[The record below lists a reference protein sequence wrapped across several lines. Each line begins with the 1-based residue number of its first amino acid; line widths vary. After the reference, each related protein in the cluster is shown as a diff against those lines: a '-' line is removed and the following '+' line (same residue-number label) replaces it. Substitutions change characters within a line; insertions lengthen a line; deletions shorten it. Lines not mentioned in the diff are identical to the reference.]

1 MALNLLDDKQFN
13 DYLTD
18 ITYQGMGVPKQQNY
32 HGDFES
38 VDYVEQHRDE
48 IVKGILNQYV
58 KLRVRDYVKSLEKE
72 PAFELVDKSRTDLPG
87 WTEQTFARGED
98 IYEFNVAKMS
108 AKLREDIIM
117 VRDYLYDVAVQY
129 VDKVIRI
136 ARETRKKPKIRY
148 DFLKT
153 SNEYATFE
161 MVLAEAK
168 HWQEHIVEEMAK
180 RNKPRNFLEES
191 LKGAEYVMDLP
202 DGLVAYRLMTPE
214 ALDFESENMGHC
226 VGRGGYDA
234 GVKDGRIKIYSIR
247 DKRGEPHATLEV
259 HGKSVEQCKGK
270 QDKKPIRKYLHSISN
285 FIEQQGFHISN
296 DAHKLGLIKQDDE
309 LWDIFNL
316 PPGFVV
322 NGDLDFSELDLTELP
337 DLSTIIVKGSF
348 KCSENK
354 LTSLKGAPKSVGG
367 SFECRENNL
376 MSLAGAPQSV
386 GGDFDCS
393 GNQLTSL
400 VGAPKSVGENFN
412 CSDNQL
418 TSLAG
423 APQSVGD
430 WFNCSHNQLTSLV
443 GAPQSVGDWFNCSD
457 NQLTS
462 LAGAPQSVG
471 DDFDC
476 SNNQLTS
483 LAGAPQSV
491 EIFLCSYNL
500 LTDLKGAPQYVGL
513 DFNCSHNQLTSL
525 EGGPKKVRRVFKCS
539 YNQLTDLKGA
549 PQEFGEEFVGAYFDC
564 SNNQLTSL
572 EGVPQS
578 IDSTFD
584 CSENS
589 LMSLKGAPKYVREF
603 ICKGNNFVNLFGLP
617 EKIGDFGSLEF
628 GTLENAEQ
636 ISAPE
641 YIIGMKSDIPP
652 ELLEIMVQNGRNQ
665 KKLCLQ
671 AGTEKLKQ
679 NLVAQN
685 NFSKEILDGYRE

>member
-423 APQSVGD
+423 APQSV
-430 WFNCSHNQLTSLV
+430 
-443 GAPQSVGDWFNCSD
+443 
-457 NQLTS
+457 
-462 LAGAPQSVG
+462 
-471 DDFDC
+471 
-476 SNNQLTS
+476 
-483 LAGAPQSV
+483 